1 MGAAGASRPQDPPG
15 APASR
20 RIGTRHIPS
29 FECLLS
35 SGLGLVL
42 GLGPGNNHS
51 PKGDAKMGGFEARR
65 AGVVAVAMLPGL
77 WLAHPAAAQETTT
90 LTTEELQE
98 MSLEQLLMVK
108 VTTPSKRAETRVEA
122 PGVFSVITADEISG
136 FGANSLLDILE
147 RAPSVQMLGSSL
159 FPRNLVVMRGDL
171 RSLFNNHVLILL
183 DGRPIRE
190 SINGGVDSPFL
201 TAFPVGMIERI
212 EVVRG
217 PGSVLYGTNAFMGT
231 INVITRPGQRASN
244 LKTGITTWGWT
255 PAMLNAVGAYSK
267 DKLFLKL
274 GLHLQNTGW
283 NASFLTVMPNNP
295 VAATNMH
302 FGQKNA
308 GIAVDLDYGNLKL
321 TASYLNTQ
329 DDMLG
334 VIPYPTWIGINS
346 FERYFLNCGYSLDV
360 VDTLTVSANASYH
373 GLRSALVSD
382 DFLGEITVNWRP
394 LKGLNVLMGSVIDSR
409 NKFSAA
415 STDAIPRTYHLGQ
428 LSFYMQADYHPHE
441 KFKLV
446 AGAQANKPFGRPWDF
461 VPRVGAILS
470 ITQETGVKAFYG
482 EAFRSPWP
490 AELYLVNPVVVANPN
505 LNPEKVATLDAQV
518 FYFGKEFEAQLTFF
532 DSRYRDSITRAPVA
546 EQPSLV
552 TYVNQGS
559 LHMLG
564 VEFEAKANLGARF
577 LATLSGTYQHNM
589 DANQVVVYIPE
600 FMIKV
605 GALYHVTSSLTVGAF
620 NSIFGKPRA
629 NSGARLNPDAEVVDL
644 LSVNAS
650 YRLSTTP
657 SVEFSVLVQNIL
669 NNQYYYTEFQRGYV
683 NTLPLSPGLVVFGSL
698 AIRL

>member
-1 MGAAGASRPQDPPG
+1 MRGSRDP
-15 APASR
+15 
-20 RIGTRHIPS
+20 
-29 FECLLS
+29 
-35 SGLGLVL
+35 
-42 GLGPGNNHS
+42 
-51 PKGDAKMGGFEARR
+51 R
-65 AGVVAVAMLPGL
+65 AEVVAFAILLGL
-77 WLAHPAAAQETTT
+77 WLAPPAGAQESTA

-108 VTTPSKRAETRVEA
+108 ITTPSKRAETRVEA

-147 RAPSVQMLGSSL
+147 RAPSVQTLGSSL

-201 TAFPVGMIERI
+201 TAFPAGMVERI

-231 INVITRPGQRASN
+231 INVITRPDQKASK
-244 LKTGITTWGWT
+244 LKAGMTTWGLT
-255 PAMLNAVGAYSK
+255 PALLNVVGAYSK
-267 DKLFLKL
+267 DRMFLKL
-274 GLHLQNTGW
+274 GLHLQDTGW
-283 NASFLTVMPNNP
+283 NASFLTVMPNSP
-295 VAATNMH
+295 VAVTNMH
-302 FGQKNA
+302 FGQRNA
-308 GIAVDLDYGNLKL
+308 GIAADLDYGNLKL
-321 TASYLNTQ
+321 TALYLNTK

-334 VIPYPTWIGINS
+334 VIPYPTWVGINR
-346 FERYFLNCGYSLDV
+346 FERYFVNCGYSLDLS
-360 VDTLTVSANASYH
+360 DSLTLSANASYH

-394 LKGLNVLMGSVIDSR
+394 LEGLNVLMGSVIDSR

-428 LSFYMQADYHPHE
+428 ISFYMQADYRLHE
-441 KFKLV
+441 KLKLV

-470 ITQETGVKAFYG
+470 TTQETGVKVLYG

-505 LNPEKVATLDAQV
+505 LNPEKVATLDAQA

-532 DSRYRDSITRAPVA
+532 DSRYRDSITRAPVTN
-546 EQPSLV
+546 QPSLV
-552 TYVNQGS
+552 TYVNQGN

-564 VEFEAKANLGARF
+564 VELEAKANLGARF
-577 LATLSGTYQHNM
+577 LVTLSATYQHNV
-589 DANQVVVYIPE
+589 DANQVAVYIPE
-600 FMIKV
+600 FMMKV
-605 GALYHVTSSLTVGAF
+605 GALYHVTPNLTIGVF

-629 NSGARLNPDAEVVDL
+629 NSGARLNPDAEAVDL

-650 YRLSTTP
+650 YRLSTAP
-657 SVEFSVLVQNIL
+657 SVEFSVFAQNIL
-669 NNQYYYTEFQRGYV
+669 NNQNYYTEFQRSYV
-683 NTLPLSPGLVVFGSL
+683 NTLPLCPGLVVFGSL